1 MKIETKSN
9 IGQEVWLLFL
19 GKPFKSEVYQYIGGE
34 EKLYRCAFFL
44 QSSVYRE
51 DELFATEQELLD
63 SL

>member
-1 MKIETKSN
+1 MTIETKFN
-9 IGQEVWLLFL
+9 IGDEVWVLFL
-19 GKPFKSEVYQYIGGE
+19 GKPFKSKVYQYIGGE

-51 DELFATEQELLD
+51 DELFATEKELLD

>member
-1 MKIETKSN
+1 MKPKFN
-9 IGQEVWLLFL
+9 VGDEVWLLFL
-19 GKPFKSEVYQYIGGE
+19 GEPFKSKVYQYIGGE

-51 DELFATEQELLD
+51 DELFATEKELLD

>member
-1 MKIETKSN
+1 MTIETKFN
-9 IGQEVWLLFL
+9 IGEEVWVLFL
-19 GKPFKSEVYQYIGGE
+19 GKPFKSKVYQYIGGE

-51 DELFATEQELLD
+51 DELFATKEELLD